1 MGSSP
6 RPPTLLPQGRRGQ
19 LGLENSMRDSQNSRQ
34 HLHSWLQF
42 TTAKDT
48 EEIRA
53 GGARGAGGRVQERPY
68 VGGFQGSIDSAPS
81 AQRGRVA
88 SAGAL
93 PKAGS
98 PGFAGLRQAGLAAA
112 QNLRSPATRAVRL
125 IPGDPRP
132 PPEIALPA
140 ETWGG
145 GGPEAQTDRHPVR
158 GDTPGA
164 QRALGRRP
172 RQRPDLSMGKIA
184 LDCTSSKQVITRQ
197 HAKCRIRGGAAAFLI
212 PVHSKTLLFQR
223 PC

>member
-1 MGSSP
+1 M
-6 RPPTLLPQGRRGQ
+6 
-19 LGLENSMRDSQNSRQ
+19 
-34 HLHSWLQF
+34 
-42 TTAKDT
+42 
-48 EEIRA
+48 
-53 GGARGAGGRVQERPY
+53 
-68 VGGFQGSIDSAPS
+68 GGFQGSIDSAPS
-81 AQRGRVA
+81 TQSGRVA

-145 GGPEAQTDRHPVR
+145 GDPRPRRT
-158 GDTPGA
+158 DTPSGGTPQGLREHWAGA
-164 QRALGRRP
+164 PGRGQTSLWAR
-172 RQRPDLSMGKIA
+172 ST

-197 HAKCRIRGGAAAFLI
+197 RAKCRIRGGAAAFLI
-212 PVHSKTLLFQR
+212 PVHSRTLLFQR